1 MATIVGD
8 NTAGRVK
15 RECRVVFTYN
25 GRTIATSRL
34 YLSANT
40 EAKIEEY
47 GAIRT
52 AQSGGDHPQRY
63 NYGNSMALTTC
74 LKRNFAKARRAESQ

>member
-1 MATIVGD
+1 MPTIVGD

-15 RECRVVFTYN
+15 RECRVVFTYH
-25 GRTIATSRL
+25 GRTIATSRI

-47 GAIRT
+47 AL
-52 AQSGGDHPQRY
+52 SEQR
-63 NYGNSMALTTC
+63 
-74 LKRNFAKARRAESQ
+74 KAGVSIPKGTMMETQWL

>member
-1 MATIVGD
+1 MPTIVGD

-25 GRTIATSRL
+25 GRTIATSHV

-47 GAIRT
+47 AL
-52 AQSGGDHPQRY
+52 SEQR
-63 NYGNSMALTTC
+63 
-74 LKRNFAKARRAESQ
+74 KAGVSIPKSTIMETQWL

>member
-1 MATIVGD
+1 MPTIVGD

-25 GRTIATSRL
+25 GRTIATSRV

-47 GAIRT
+47 AL
-52 AQSGGDHPQRY
+52 SEQR
-63 NYGNSMALTTC
+63 
-74 LKRNFAKARRAESQ
+74 KAGVSIPKGTIMETQWL

>member
-25 GRTIATSRL
+25 GRTIATSRI

-47 GAIRT
+47 AL
-52 AQSGGDHPQRY
+52 SEQR
-63 NYGNSMALTTC
+63 
-74 LKRNFAKARRAESQ
+74 KAGVTIPKGTIMETQWL